1 MFLYIKGIYIF
12 TTFILQAMPLQS
24 GKARGKHLFS
34 GHKDIPEE
42 SRIIYWDY
50 IASYLKVFQAK
61 MAN

>member
-1 MFLYIKGIYIF
+1 MYNFYNFYF
-12 TTFILQAMPLQS
+12 TSNAFAIRKVQ
-24 GKARGKHLFS
+24 GKHLFS

-61 MAN
+61 MAH

>member
-1 MFLYIKGIYIF
+1 
-12 TTFILQAMPLQS
+12 MPLQS

-61 MAN
+61 MAH